1 MDTHFTL
8 VETLPKEKFAEYSD
22 KGGVPKPTFTDEELA
37 RKITGDVYSDPRYV
51 NTN

>member
-22 KGGVPKPTFTDEELA
+22 KANLPKPNFTEEDLA
-37 RKITGDVYSDPRYV
+37 KKITGDVYADPR
-51 NTN
+51 